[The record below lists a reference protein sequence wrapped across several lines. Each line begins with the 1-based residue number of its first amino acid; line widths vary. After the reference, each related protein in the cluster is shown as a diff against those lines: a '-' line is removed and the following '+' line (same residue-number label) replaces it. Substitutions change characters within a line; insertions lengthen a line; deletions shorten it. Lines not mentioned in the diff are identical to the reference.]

1 MNRDMDKGR
10 EQARMEFNAAG
21 EMTSCVW
28 SDTFRHM
35 LGYTGEKD
43 FPNTLE
49 SWTALLYEAD
59 KPHVMQ
65 EFWSAVRDRTGART
79 YDVKYR
85 LLTKDRGWRWFHAT
99 GRLARRDDGS
109 PIIFFGLFVDIDDQ
123 KRLEERVQ
131 RQTVEL
137 QQALDAA
144 QSANQAKTIFLN
156 NMSHYIRTP
165 MNAIVGFTNLALEST
180 DPEAQKEYLRNISVS
195 TGHLL
200 ELIDKIL
207 DFSNIENQKVDTEKE
222 LVNVR
227 EVYEKMEPLFEI
239 DLKKKRLTYTLN
251 LDLRHTH
258 MYMDMIHS
266 TQIFINLINNAIQ
279 FTPEGG
285 RISVTGREIPGK
297 APNTC
302 ELETVIEDNG
312 IGMSGEFLA
321 HAYEVFSK
329 ERTSTISGVQGT
341 GMGLAIVKSLVDL
354 MGGTIHIDSH
364 QNQGT
369 KVTIRIPHKLDDHS
383 DKKSEDTVTEIDYS
397 ILAGKHILMAE
408 DIDINALITTKIL
421 SGKGCVV
428 ERAKDGLECV
438 DMMKRAEAGYY
449 DLVLMD
455 IQMPNMNG
463 YAATE
468 AIRGLADRRKAA
480 IPILALT
487 ANALPEDVEKALKAG
502 MDGHVAKP
510 LDAIRMFRMMTE
522 ILQER
527 EGVGRRM

>member
-1 MNRDMDKGR
+1 
-10 EQARMEFNAAG
+10 MEFNAAG
-21 EMTSCVW
+21 EMTACVW
-28 SDTFRHM
+28 SDTFREM

-43 FPNTLE
+43 FPNVLE
-49 SWTALLYEAD
+49 SWSSLLHEAD

-65 EFWSAVRDRTGART
+65 TFWGVVRDRTGART

-85 LLTKDRGWRWFHAT
+85 LLTKNRGWRWFHAT

-109 PIIFFGLFVDIDDQ
+109 PIVFFGLFIDIDDQ
-123 KRLEERVQ
+123 KRLEERVRQ
-131 RQTVEL
+131 QTVEL

-144 QSANQAKTIFLN
+144 QYANQAKTIFLN
-156 NMSHYIRTP
+156 NMSHDIRTP

-180 DPEAQKEYLRNISVS
+180 DPEMQKEYLRNISVS
-195 TGHLL
+195 TGHLM
-200 ELIDKIL
+200 ELINKIL
-207 DFSNIENQKVDTEKE
+207 DFSSIENRKVDSTKE

-239 DLKKKRLTYTLN
+239 DLKKKRLTYTL
-251 LDLRHTH
+251 DMDIQHAH

-285 RISVTGREIPGK
+285 RISVSGRELPGRT
-297 APNTC
+297 PDTC
-302 ELETVIEDNG
+302 VLETVIEDNG
-312 IGMSGEFLA
+312 IGMSDEFLA
-321 HAYEVFSK
+321 HAYEAFSK

-354 MGGTIHIDSH
+354 MDGAIHIESR
-364 QNQGT
+364 QNEGT
-369 KVTIRIPHKLDDHS
+369 RVTLRIPHKLEDPAE
-383 DKKSEDTVTEIDYS
+383 KKPAPAPDAAGIDYA
-397 ILAGKHILMAE
+397 LLEGKRILMAE

-421 SGKGCVV
+421 SGKGCIV
-428 ERAKDGLECV
+428 ERAKDGRECV
-438 DMMKRAEAGYY
+438 EMMERADAGYY

-463 YAATE
+463 YTAAET
-468 AIRGLADRRKAA
+468 IRAFPDRRKAVV
-480 IPILALT
+480 PILALT
-487 ANALPEDVEKALKAG
+487 ANALPEDVEKAAKAG

-510 LDAIRMFRMMTE
+510 LDAARMFRMMTDV
-522 ILQER
+522 LHER
-527 EGVGRRM
+527 GRV